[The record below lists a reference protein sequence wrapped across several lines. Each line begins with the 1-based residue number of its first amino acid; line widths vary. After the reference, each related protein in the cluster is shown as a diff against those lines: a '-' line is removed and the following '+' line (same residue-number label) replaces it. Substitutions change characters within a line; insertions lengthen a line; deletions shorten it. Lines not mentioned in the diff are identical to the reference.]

1 MRFEV
6 REIERRRS
14 EIVDRALS
22 RALLPERWTIYADL
36 LANRVLDLLHDQA
49 PPSAKAWLGALA
61 DDRLGSQDLFHV
73 IPATV
78 SAAIDVLTMHGAL
91 DEHGAE
97 TMAEL
102 QRQLDV
108 GATLQ
113 RTVLRRGVPEA
124 VDPVDAKIDQLMYE
138 LSNRDSITSEHSR
151 AVSLWCLRVAHH
163 MNLSEREAL
172 YASRGGAVHDVGKI
186 YTPYEILA
194 APRRLNEDE
203 WEIMKD
209 HVREGER
216 MIAGIPELREFTPV
230 VRSHHERFD
239 GKGYPDGRASSDLPL
254 AVRIATVADAFNAMI
269 ARRPYRA
276 PLTPDA
282 ALAELRRESGT
293 HFDPNVV
300 AAMIEVVQRTGG
312 RFTGESSRVS
322 QLPSE
327 PGAA

>member
-1 MRFEV
+1 
-6 REIERRRS
+6 
-14 EIVDRALS
+14 
-22 RALLPERWTIYADL
+22 
-36 LANRVLDLLHDQA
+36 
-49 PPSAKAWLGALA
+49 
-61 DDRLGSQDLFHV
+61 V

-78 SAAIDVLTMHGAL
+78 SAAIDVLTMHRAL
-91 DEHGAE
+91 DVNEAQQL
-97 TMAEL
+97 AEL

-113 RTVLRRGVPEA
+113 RTVLRRAVPEA

-138 LSNRDSITSEHSR
+138 LSNRDAVTSEHSR

-194 APRRLNEDE
+194 APRRLSEDE

-209 HVREGER
+209 HVRQGER
-216 MIAGIPELREFTPV
+216 MISTIPELREFTPV

-239 GKGYPDGRASSDLPL
+239 GKGYPDGRASSELPL
-254 AVRIATVADAFNAMI
+254 SVRIATVADAFNAMI

-282 ALAELRRESGT
+282 ALAELRRESGS

-312 RFTGESSRVS
+312 RFTGESTSASRAPEAS
-322 QLPSE
+322 
-327 PGAA
+327 GAA